1 MPAAGRISSVNRFE
15 EMRQLIQV
23 LKDEDPARALPALAR
38 LRELLDARELEL
50 VARAKGHG
58 ASIRQLAQ
66 LMGISKDRVFRHF
79 RHLPP
84 PED

>member
-1 MPAAGRISSVNRFE
+1 VNRFE
-15 EMRQLIQV
+15 EMRQLIEV
-23 LKDEDPARALPALAR
+23 LKDENPARALPALAR
-38 LRELLDARELEL
+38 LREILDARELEL

-58 ASIRQLAQ
+58 ASIRQLAE

>member
-1 MPAAGRISSVNRFE
+1 MNRFQ
-15 EMRQLIQV
+15 EMRHLIDV
-23 LKDEDPARALPALAR
+23 LEDEDPGRALPALAR

-50 VARAKGHG
+50 VARARGHG
-58 ASIRQLAQ
+58 ASIRQLAE

>member
-1 MPAAGRISSVNRFE
+1 MNRFQ
-15 EMRQLIQV
+15 EMRQLIQA
-23 LKDEDPARALPALAR
+23 LEDEDPGRALPALAR

-58 ASIRQLAQ
+58 VSIRQLAE

>member
-1 MPAAGRISSVNRFE
+1 MHRFE
-15 EMRQLIQV
+15 EMRQLIEV
-23 LKDEDPARALPALAR
+23 LKDEDPGRALPALAR
-38 LRELLDARELEL
+38 LRELLDTRELEL

-58 ASIRQLAQ
+58 ASIRQLAE
-66 LMGISKDRVFRHF
+66 LMGVSKDRVFRHF

>member
-1 MPAAGRISSVNRFE
+1 
-15 EMRQLIQV
+15 MRRLIQA
-23 LKDEDPARALPALAR
+23 LEDEDPGRALPALAR

-50 VARAKGHG
+50 VARARGHG
-58 ASIRQLAQ
+58 ASIRQLAE

-79 RHLPP
+79 RDLPP

>member
-1 MPAAGRISSVNRFE
+1 MNRFE

-50 VARAKGHG
+50 VAQAKGHG
-58 ASIRQLAQ
+58 ASIRQLAE

-79 RHLPP
+79 RHLPT

>member
-1 MPAAGRISSVNRFE
+1 MNRFE

-58 ASIRQLAQ
+58 ASIRQLAE

>member
-1 MPAAGRISSVNRFE
+1 MNRFE
-15 EMRQLIQV
+15 EMRQLIEV
-23 LKDEDPARALPALAR
+23 LKDENPARALPALAR
-38 LRELLDARELEL
+38 LREILDARELEL

-58 ASIRQLAQ
+58 ASIRQLAE

>member
-1 MPAAGRISSVNRFE
+1 MNRFQ
-15 EMRQLIQV
+15 EMRQLIQA
-23 LKDEDPARALPALAR
+23 LEDEDPARALPALAH
-38 LRELLDARELEL
+38 LRQLLDARELEL
-50 VARAKGHG
+50 VTRAKGHG
-58 ASIRQLAQ
+58 ASIRQLAE

>member
-1 MPAAGRISSVNRFE
+1 VNRFE

-23 LKDEDPARALPALAR
+23 LKDEEPGRALPALAR

-58 ASIRQLAQ
+58 ASIRQLAE

-79 RHLPP
+79 RHLPT

>member
-1 MPAAGRISSVNRFE
+1 MHR
-15 EMRQLIQV
+15 LIEA
-23 LKDEDPARALPALAR
+23 LEDEDPGRALPALAL
-38 LRELLDARELEL
+38 LREFLDARELEL

-58 ASIRQLAQ
+58 ASIRQLAE

>member
-1 MPAAGRISSVNRFE
+1 MNRFE

-23 LKDEDPARALPALAR
+23 LKDEEPGRALPALAR

-58 ASIRQLAQ
+58 ASIRQLAE

-79 RHLPP
+79 RHLPT

>member
-1 MPAAGRISSVNRFE
+1 MNRFQ
-15 EMRQLIQV
+15 EMRRLIEV
-23 LKDEDPARALPALAR
+23 LEDEDPGRALPASAR

-50 VARAKGHG
+50 VARAKGDG
-58 ASIRQLAQ
+58 ASIRQLAE

-79 RHLPP
+79 RDLPP